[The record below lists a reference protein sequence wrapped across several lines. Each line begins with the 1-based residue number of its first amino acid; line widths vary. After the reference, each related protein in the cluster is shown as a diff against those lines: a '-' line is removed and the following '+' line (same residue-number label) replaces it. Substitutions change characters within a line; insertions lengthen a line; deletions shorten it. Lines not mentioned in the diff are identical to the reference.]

1 MVIRIESWKVF
12 SPTTMAYLLQ
22 KLGGYLEWLELV
34 WIEPIYMMGPILRA
48 ERAWP
53 TMHENLRDLAKQ
65 GLPGNIVFSL
75 NVVYLC
81 EIPIAIALTIVGS
94 ISALKQYH
102 ICRSEKKL
110 GCVFATVFVKK
121 RSARLTELSWLEF

>member
-1 MVIRIESWKVF
+1 MLSRTQAESGRTTKQVQERISPNHVPTIFHFSVVF
-12 SPTTMAYLLQ
+12 
-22 KLGGYLEWLELV
+22 
-34 WIEPIYMMGPILRA
+34 
-48 ERAWP
+48 
-53 TMHENLRDLAKQ
+53 N
-65 GLPGNIVFSL
+65 L

-121 RSARLTELSWLEF
+121 GSARLTELSWLEF